1 MHLVRRAILAAML
14 LLPAIN
20 VAPAHA
26 DADAD
31 KRAAVVELLKA
42 TEALDM
48 TSKIIDIA
56 VRKAKEHYLKT
67 NRKSSKK
74 LAEIVTQEVK
84 QAMEEDRGWYL
95 LEVARIWERNFSTE
109 ELRALAT
116 FYRKPVGQK
125 ILKLLPEIFSQ
136 ELDLGAAWSE
146 RLMPRI
152 QDGIKSRIEGK
163 KQTL

>member
-1 MHLVRRAILAAML
+1 MHLLRQTVFAVLL
-14 LLPAIN
+14 LLPIIS
-20 VAPAHA
+20 VTPAHA
-26 DADAD
+26 DAAAD

-48 TSKIIDIA
+48 TSKIIGIA
-56 VRKAKEHYLKT
+56 VRKAKEHYLKS
-67 NRKSSKK
+67 NRQSSKK

-84 QAMEEDRGWYL
+84 SAMEEDRGWYL
-95 LEVARIWERNFSTE
+95 LEVARIWERNFSAE

-152 QDGIKSRIEGK
+152 QDGIKTRIEGK
-163 KQTL
+163 KRTL

>member
-1 MHLVRRAILAAML
+1 MLQMGRALVTAAL
-14 LLPAIN
+14 LFTFSHVLPAK
-20 VAPAHA
+20 A
-26 DADAD
+26 DTDAE
-31 KRAAVVELLKA
+31 KRAAVVELLKV
-42 TEALDM
+42 TEALDT
-48 TSKIIDIA
+48 TSKFIDIA
-56 VRKAKEHYLKT
+56 VRKAKEHYLKST
-67 NRKSSKK
+67 RKSSKK

-84 QAMEEDRGWYL
+84 RAMEEDRGWYL
-95 LEVARIWERNFSTE
+95 LEMARIWERNFSTE

-125 ILKLLPEIFSQ
+125 ILKLLPEIFAQ

-163 KQTL
+163 KRTL